1 MAPKSYVL
9 FAFALVFAV
18 NTSFSNQCDNFYAKV
33 TYGLSHSKKALTATN
48 FEHQTYYAER
58 AMIALEKSKSFM
70 EECSCAKSED
80 KTLDAIESLNKAT
93 DPVDWDAGRYFSK
106 KSIAIINELIT
117 ILDECTLGVTATAV
131 VEDSA
136 NSSLEH
142 EAYSDAEE
150 SEQNSMEMEMI
161 TVFDKHAKDKL
172 VSTQKAIE
180 QLILLSK
187 SFDHNSSENQKDP
200 NSLEFHQKA
209 YLQEAKKLL
218 EEGLK
223 AFEKEN

>member
-9 FAFALVFAV
+9 FAFAFIFAV
-18 NTSFSNQCDNFYAKV
+18 NTSLSNQCDNFYAKV

-48 FEHQTYYAER
+48 FEHQMYYAER

-93 DPVDWDAGRYFSK
+93 SPVDWDAGRYFSK

-117 ILDECTLGVTATAV
+117 ILDECTLGITAV

-136 NSSLEH
+136 DSSLEH
-142 EAYSDAEE
+142 EAYSDAKE
-150 SEQNSMEMEMI
+150 SEQTSMEMEMI

-172 VSTQKAIE
+172 TSTEKAI
-180 QLILLSK
+180 QQMILLSK
-187 SFDHNSSENQKDP
+187 SFDHDSSENQNDP
-200 NSLEFHQKA
+200 NSLGFHQKA
-209 YLQEAKKLL
+209 YLQDAKKLL

-223 AFEKEN
+223 AFEKEK

>member
-9 FAFALVFAV
+9 FAFAFIFAV

-48 FEHQTYYAER
+48 FEHQMYYAER

-93 DPVDWDAGRYFSK
+93 SPVDWDAGRYFSK

-117 ILDECTLGVTATAV
+117 ILDECTLGITAV

-136 NSSLEH
+136 DSSLEH
-142 EAYSDAEE
+142 EAYSDAKE
-150 SEQNSMEMEMI
+150 SEQTSMEMEMI

-172 VSTQKAIE
+172 TSTEKAI
-180 QLILLSK
+180 QQMILLSK
-187 SFDHNSSENQKDP
+187 SFDHDSSENQNDP
-200 NSLEFHQKA
+200 NSLAFHQKA
-209 YLQEAKKLL
+209 YLQNAKKLL

>member
-9 FAFALVFAV
+9 FAFAFIFAV

-48 FEHQTYYAER
+48 FEHQMYYAER

-93 DPVDWDAGRYFSK
+93 SPVDWDAGRYFSK

-117 ILDECTLGVTATAV
+117 ILDECTLGITAV

-136 NSSLEH
+136 DSSLEH

-150 SEQNSMEMEMI
+150 SEQTSMEMEMI
-161 TVFDKHAKDKL
+161 TVFDKHVKDKL
-172 VSTQKAIE
+172 TSTEKAI
-180 QLILLSK
+180 QQMILLSK
-187 SFDHNSSENQKDP
+187 SFDHDSSENQNDP
-200 NSLEFHQKA
+200 NSLAFHQKA
-209 YLQEAKKLL
+209 YLQDAKKLL
-218 EEGLK
+218 EKGLK
-223 AFEKEN
+223 AFEKEK

>member
-9 FAFALVFAV
+9 FAFAFIFAV
-18 NTSFSNQCDNFYAKV
+18 NANFSNQCDNFYAKV

-48 FEHQTYYAER
+48 FEHQMYYAER
-58 AMIALEKSKSFM
+58 AMIALEKSKSFL
-70 EECSCAKSED
+70 EECGCAKSED

-93 DPVDWDAGRYFSK
+93 SPVDWDAGRYFTK
-106 KSIAIINELIT
+106 KSVGIINELIT
-117 ILDECTLGVTATAV
+117 ILDECTLGIAATAV

-136 NSSLEH
+136 DSALEH

-150 SEQNSMEMEMI
+150 SGQTSVEMEMI

-172 VSTQKAIE
+172 ASTKKAID
-180 QLILLSK
+180 QMVLLSK
-187 SFDHNSSENQKDP
+187 SFDHDSSKKQNDP

-218 EEGLK
+218 EQGLK
-223 AFEKEN
+223 AFEKEE